1 MPRLRSE
8 LRSKERLR
16 EAKAMW
22 DNMVEHW
29 KLGTGPRPSLYRMIW
44 RMNRGWCVRISETFI
59 LSLSP
64 SRIPHNNER
73 QQIWG
78 LLLGFLQGIL
88 NNAAKPIL
96 LNLMILAFS
105 EKQKDLNVMILLL
118 SLGITVLIE
127 GWCKVVTQTILH
139 TDLCTKSIAWVVPLI
154 QRKATRI
161 SAFEQDNDD
170 DEKENND
177 EDNQENQ
184 TSSEVSLIGND
195 CIRSFELAKYAFE
208 IPKMIVGLVSGIA
221 ALVILLGYPSIIG
234 LLTMALALILNRIAA
249 KKSKPVSEKDLQS
262 ADLRL
267 SSMREIIES
276 ITQVKFMC
284 WEQQYMELLTQLR
297 NAECRWILLYRL
309 LIVVSLTVG
318 RASPI
323 LASCATFVYMGIQ
336 GTLEANT
343 VFAALAAYNALRLP
357 LIALPLELVILS
369 TLDVSHERILSY
381 LLAPEFEGEMKNDR
395 VAEKVVSGA
404 AVIPMVVTNENE
416 EKKNDDSN
424 FVSCVNCEFSWK
436 NSSNER
442 EKKQDD
448 FRVRNINFHVAKGEL
463 VGIIGRVGCGKSS
476 LLLSIF
482 KSTHKIRGSLYVNTK
497 SSIAY
502 V

>member
-1 MPRLRSE
+1 MKTFEPSVLSRLFMMWVLPFVIRSIFSLTRRRDASSPIGTTFKGKIE
-8 LRSKERLR
+8 
-16 EAKAMW
+16 EAKLMW
-22 DNMVEHW
+22 DDMVEHW
-29 KLGTGPRPSLYRMIW
+29 KAGTGPRPSLYRMMW
-44 RMNRGWCVRISETFI
+44 RMNRTWY
-59 LSLSP
+59 
-64 SRIPHNNER
+64 
-73 QQIWG
+73 IWG
-78 LLLGFLQGIL
+78 LLLGVLQGVL

-105 EKQKDLNVMILLL
+105 ERQKDLNVIILLL
-118 SLGITVLIE
+118 LLGVVVLVE

-170 DEKENND
+170 EK
-177 EDNQENQ
+177 DNEEKDSDENQ

-208 IPKMIVGLVSGIA
+208 IPKMIVGLVSGIT
-221 ALVILLGYPSIIG
+221 ALVILLGFPSIIG
-234 LLTMALALILNRIAA
+234 LLTMALALMLNRLAA

-262 ADLRL
+262 ADIRV

-297 NAECRWILLYRL
+297 NTECRWILLYRL

-318 RASPI
+318 RASPV

-381 LLAPEFEGEMKNDR
+381 LLSPEFEDDR
-395 VAEKVVSGA
+395 TTEKMEKIPGA
-404 AVIPMVVTNENE
+404 AIVPMIVTKEKE
-416 EKKNDDSN
+416 EKKNDDDR
-424 FVSCVNCEFSWK
+424 FVSCVNCEFSWTTD
-436 NSSNER
+436 ER
-442 EKKQDD
+442 EKMKDE
-448 FRVRNINFHVAKGEL
+448 FRLRDINFHVAKGEL
-463 VGIIGRVGCGKSS
+463 VGIIGRVGSGKSS
-476 LLLSIF
+476 LLLSIL
-482 KSTHKIRGSLYVNTK
+482 KSTHKIRGTLV
-497 SSIAY
+497 
-502 V
+502 

>member
-1 MPRLRSE
+1 MPHLRSE
-8 LRSKERLR
+8 LRSEIRTK
-16 EAKAMW
+16 EAKLMW
-22 DNMVEHW
+22 DDMVEHW
-29 KLGTGPRPSLYRMIW
+29 KAGTGPRPSLYRMMW
-44 RMNRGWCVRISETFI
+44 RMNRTWC
-59 LSLSP
+59 
-64 SRIPHNNER
+64 
-73 QQIWG
+73 IWG
-78 LLLGFLQGIL
+78 LLLGVLQGVL

-105 EKQKDLNVMILLL
+105 ERQKDLNVIILLL
-118 SLGITVLIE
+118 LLGVVVLVE

-170 DEKENND
+170 EK
-177 EDNQENQ
+177 DNKEKDSEENQ

-208 IPKMIVGLVSGIA
+208 IPKMIVGLVSGIT
-221 ALVILLGYPSIIG
+221 ALVILLGFPSIIG
-234 LLTMALALILNRIAA
+234 LLTMALALMLNRLAA

-262 ADLRL
+262 ADIRV

-297 NAECRWILLYRL
+297 NTECRWILLYRL

-318 RASPI
+318 RASPV

-369 TLDVSHERILSY
+369 TWCSSANLSHIPKIPRARTQV
-381 LLAPEFEGEMKNDR
+381 LLTL
-395 VAEKVVSGA
+395 
-404 AVIPMVVTNENE
+404 VTNVFCLTCYHQSSRMIERHKRW
-416 EKKNDDSN
+416 KK
-424 FVSCVNCEFSWK
+424 FQVL
-436 NSSNER
+436 R
-442 EKKQDD
+442 
-448 FRVRNINFHVAKGEL
+448 
-463 VGIIGRVGCGKSS
+463 
-476 LLLSIF
+476 
-482 KSTHKIRGSLYVNTK
+482 LYP
-497 SSIAY
+497 
-502 V
+502 